1 MRKKKLTKAEF
12 GMNVVI
18 VILSVGLVIAAYWM
32 VFNLVL
38 VKYPMNEQSFAYD
51 LREEK
56 YVQLVADYRIN
67 MHEGAED
74 KKELQ
79 EYYAVAEYFR
89 TASLYHAYEEAGN
102 DYMSQMYKTKAKYAA
117 QNMGDFAVFKDKIDL
132 KLGIR

>member
-38 VKYPMNEQSFAYD
+38 VKYPMNEQSFAYA

-56 YVQLVADYRIN
+56 YLQLATDYRTN
-67 MHEGAED
+67 RHEDAED
-74 KKELQ
+74 KEELQ

-89 TASLYHAYEEAGN
+89 AASLYHAYEEAEN
-102 DYMSQMYKTKAKYAA
+102 DSMSQMYKAKAKYAA
-117 QNMGDFAVFKDKIDL
+117 QNMGDFADFKDKIDL

>member
-1 MRKKKLTKAEF
+1 MRKKKLTKTEF

-18 VILSVGLVIAAYWM
+18 VILSVGLVIAACWM

-38 VKYPMNEQSFAYD
+38 VKYPMDEQSFAYD

-56 YVQLVADYRIN
+56 YLQLVTDYRIN
-67 MHEGAED
+67 RHEGEED

-89 TASLYHAYEEAGN
+89 TASLYHAYEEAEN
-102 DYMSQMYKTKAKYAA
+102 YEMSEMYKQKAKHAA
-117 QNMGDFAVFKDKIDL
+117 QNMGDFADFKEKIDL